1 MPGHARI
8 NGHLMLD
15 LEDLRLV
22 RAIGASRSLASA
34 ARLLDLTPPA
44 VTLRLQRMEAR
55 LEVRLAVRQ
64 SKGIALTDEGQRLYQ
79 EAVAIL
85 ERVEALPLSLSGDHG
100 DVQGTLRVVAPFGFG
115 RKYVA
120 RIVRDVQRAHPKLE
134 ISLHLSESP
143 LTSASG
149 ADVVIH
155 VGSLKS
161 SSWIGYPL
169 APNERF
175 LCASPGYARRIGAL
189 SHPSDLAR
197 YDCLCLRENDEDI
210 VRWRF
215 SQAGDGE
222 GDARRSAVIRV
233 TGALSSND
241 GTVITDWALAGLGIV
256 ERSEWDVAPLLASGK
271 LVRLLPDWHLPPA
284 PVTALLPSRTGR
296 SARQRVFLE
305 AATQFLAPP
314 PWRAKVPPPAPH

>member
-1 MPGHARI
+1 MPAHAVIHGHE
-8 NGHLMLD
+8 MLD
-15 LEDLRLV
+15 LDDLRLV

-44 VTLRLQRMEAR
+44 VTVRLQRMESR
-55 LEVRLAVRQ
+55 LGVRLAVRQ
-64 SKGIALTDEGQRLYQ
+64 PKGIELTDEGQRLHQ
-79 EAVAIL
+79 EAIDIL
-85 ERVEALPLSLSGDHG
+85 ERVDALPGSIAGDHG

-120 RIVRDVQRAHPKLE
+120 RIVRDVQRAHRKLD

-175 LCASPGYARRIGAL
+175 LCASPGYARRITAL
-189 SHPSDLAR
+189 NHPSDLAR

-210 VRWRF
+210 PRWRF
-215 SQAGDGE
+215 SQRADGKGE
-222 GDARRSAVIRV
+222 SRRSAVIRV

-296 SARQRVFLE
+296 SARQRIFVD
-305 AATQFLAPP
+305 AAKQFLDPP
-314 PWRAKVPPPAPH
+314 PWRGKA

>member
-1 MPGHARI
+1 
-8 NGHLMLD
+8 MLD

-44 VTLRLQRMEAR
+44 VTIRLQRMEAR
-55 LEVRLAVRQ
+55 LDVRLAVRQ
-64 SKGIALTDEGQRLYQ
+64 PKGIALTDEGQRLYQ
-79 EAVAIL
+79 EAVEIL
-85 ERVEALPLSLSGDHG
+85 ERVEALPVNISGDHG

-134 ISLHLSESP
+134 ISLYLSESP
-143 LTSASG
+143 LGSASG
-149 ADVVIH
+149 ADVVVH
-155 VGSLKS
+155 VGTLKS

-175 LCASPGYARRIGAL
+175 LCASPGYARRISEL
-189 SHPSDLAR
+189 NHPSDLSR
-197 YDCLCLRENDEDI
+197 YDCLCLRENDED
-210 VRWRF
+210 VPRWHF
-215 SQAGDGE
+215 SQPGDNQGE
-222 GDARRSAVIRV
+222 ARRTAVIRV
-233 TGALSSND
+233 SGALSSND

-256 ERSEWDVAPLLASGK
+256 ERSEWDVAPLLANGK

-296 SARQRVFLE
+296 SARQRVFLD
-305 AATQFLAPP
+305 AAKQFLDPP
-314 PWRAKVPPPAPH
+314 PWRGKA

>member
-1 MPGHARI
+1 MPGHASI
-8 NGHLMLD
+8 NGHFMLD

-296 SARQRVFLE
+296 SARQRVFLK

>member
-1 MPGHARI
+1 MLRNASIKRYA
-8 NGHLMLD
+8 MLD

-44 VTLRLQRMEAR
+44 VTIRLQRMEAR
-55 LEVRLAVRQ
+55 LDVRLAVRQ
-64 SKGIALTDEGQRLYQ
+64 PKGIALTDEGQRLYQ
-79 EAVAIL
+79 EAVEIL
-85 ERVEALPLSLSGDHG
+85 ERVEALPVNISGDHG

-143 LTSASG
+143 LGSASG
-149 ADVVIH
+149 ADVVVH
-155 VGSLKS
+155 VGTLKS

-169 APNERF
+169 APNARF
-175 LCASPGYARRIGAL
+175 LCASPGYARRIGEL
-189 SHPSDLAR
+189 NHPSDLAR
-197 YDCLCLRENDEDI
+197 YDCLCLRENDED
-210 VRWRF
+210 VPRWHF
-215 SQAGDGE
+215 SQPGDNKGE
-222 GDARRSAVIRV
+222 ARRTAVIRV

-256 ERSEWDVAPLLASGK
+256 ERSEWDVAPLLANGK

-296 SARQRVFLE
+296 SARQRVFLD
-305 AATQFLAPP
+305 AAKQFLDPP
-314 PWRAKVPPPAPH
+314 PWRGKA

>member
-1 MPGHARI
+1 
-8 NGHLMLD
+8 MLD

-44 VTLRLQRMEAR
+44 VTIRLQRMEAR
-55 LEVRLAVRQ
+55 LDVRLAVRQ
-64 SKGIALTDEGQRLYQ
+64 PKGIALTDEGQRLYQ
-79 EAVAIL
+79 EAIEIL
-85 ERVEALPLSLSGDHG
+85 ERVEALPVNISGDHG

-134 ISLHLSESP
+134 ISLYLSESP
-143 LTSASG
+143 LGSASG
-149 ADVVIH
+149 ADVVVH
-155 VGSLKS
+155 VGTLKS

-175 LCASPGYARRIGAL
+175 LCASPGYARRIGEL
-189 SHPSDLAR
+189 NHPSDLSR
-197 YDCLCLRENDEDI
+197 YDCLCLRENDED
-210 VRWRF
+210 VPRWHF
-215 SQAGDGE
+215 SQPGDNKGE
-222 GDARRSAVIRV
+222 ARRTAVIRV
-233 TGALSSND
+233 SGALSSND

-256 ERSEWDVAPLLASGK
+256 ERSEWDVAPLLANGK

-296 SARQRVFLE
+296 SARQRVFLD
-305 AATQFLAPP
+305 AAKQFLDPP
-314 PWRAKVPPPAPH
+314 PWRGKA

>member
-1 MPGHARI
+1 MLDTLRI
-8 NGHLMLD
+8 KSHQMLD

-44 VTLRLQRMEAR
+44 VTIRLQRMEAR
-55 LEVRLAVRQ
+55 LDVRLAVRQ
-64 SKGIALTDEGQRLYQ
+64 PKGIALTDEGQRLYQ
-79 EAVAIL
+79 EAVEIL
-85 ERVEALPLSLSGDHG
+85 ERVEALPVNISGDHG

-143 LTSASG
+143 LGSASG
-149 ADVVIH
+149 ADVVVH
-155 VGSLKS
+155 VGTLKS

-175 LCASPGYARRIGAL
+175 LCASPGYARRIGEL
-189 SHPSDLAR
+189 NHPSDLAR
-197 YDCLCLRENDEDI
+197 YDCLCLRENDED
-210 VRWRF
+210 VPRWHF
-215 SQAGDGE
+215 SHPDDNKGE
-222 GDARRSAVIRV
+222 PRRSAVIRV

-256 ERSEWDVAPLLASGK
+256 ERSEWDVAPLLANGK

-296 SARQRVFLE
+296 SARQRVFLD
-305 AATQFLAPP
+305 AAKQFLDPP
-314 PWRAKVPPPAPH
+314 PWRGKP

>member
-1 MPGHARI
+1 MLRNASIKRYA
-8 NGHLMLD
+8 MLD

-44 VTLRLQRMEAR
+44 VTIRLQRMEAR
-55 LEVRLAVRQ
+55 LDVRLAVRQ
-64 SKGIALTDEGQRLYQ
+64 PKGIALTDEGQRLYQ
-79 EAVAIL
+79 EAVEIL
-85 ERVEALPLSLSGDHG
+85 ERVEALPVNISGDHG
-100 DVQGTLRVVAPFGFG
+100 DVQGTLRVIAPFGFG

-143 LTSASG
+143 LGSASG
-149 ADVVIH
+149 ADVVVH
-155 VGSLKS
+155 VGTLKS

-175 LCASPGYARRIGAL
+175 LCASPGYARRIGEL
-189 SHPSDLAR
+189 NHPSDLAR
-197 YDCLCLRENDEDI
+197 YDCLCLRENDED
-210 VRWRF
+210 VPRWHF
-215 SQAGDGE
+215 SQPGDNQGE
-222 GDARRSAVIRV
+222 ARRTAVIRV
-233 TGALSSND
+233 SGALSSND

-256 ERSEWDVAPLLASGK
+256 ERSEWDVAPLLANGK

-296 SARQRVFLE
+296 SARQRVFLD
-305 AATQFLAPP
+305 AAKQFLDPP
-314 PWRAKVPPPAPH
+314 PWRGKA